1 MAITLKAENLTE
13 SFSPLFKIPMWI
25 ISLHLSLTVQSCIG
39 YTGVYNGVKVEQAP
53 GKPPQFTLVGPL
65 RILTTVPRMG
75 QQPVPSQK
83 KQVLG
88 IQKSLDSKTNSIGT
102 NPGPTINQP
111 GDPPEYMQS
120 LRTSKFSIM

>member
-1 MAITLKAENLTE
+1 MGG
-13 SFSPLFKIPMWI
+13 
-25 ISLHLSLTVQSCIG
+25 V
-39 YTGVYNGVKVEQAP
+39 VYNGVKVEQAP
-53 GKPPQFTLVGPL
+53 GKPPQFILVAPL

-111 GDPPEYMQS
+111 GDPLEHMQS

>member
-13 SFSPLFKIPMWI
+13 SFSPPFKIPMWI
-25 ISLHLSLTVQSCIG
+25 ISLHLSLTTQSCIE
-39 YTGVYNGVKVEQAP
+39 YRGVYNGVKVEQAP

-65 RILTTVPRMG
+65 RILTTVPRMD

-102 NPGPTINQP
+102 NSDPTINQP